1 MTGEKKTGWGLIFT
15 LSMLLGVSCWGI
27 VIWAFIHYYWRL
39 HDYLP
44 RVSVSFRFFAMIW
57 LFLLCTIVAVFS
69 ILLKTWVVSR
79 VRQGRDFRKVIIC
92 GICAV
97 PLVWISC
104 LSFVGFKN
112 YQGYCERAGRP
123 LSEQEKLERGIAAS
137 ENEWRLQIH
146 TYIPYKSV
154 AAVLKE
160 NPDCCKMVIAPMYA
174 DGSEKTTFWDRLI
187 AYYGGTAYL
196 KYKIR
201 YHKDDGAIYEALRET
216 YVPMDN
222 CGLIIEVQGVYK

>member
-1 MTGEKKTGWGLIFT
+1 MTGERKTGRGLIFT
-15 LSMLLGVSCWGI
+15 LSSLLAVSCWGI
-27 VIWAFIHYYWRL
+27 ATWAFLHYYWSFE
-39 HDYLP
+39 DYLP
-44 RVSVSFRFFAMIW
+44 RMSLKLSVMIW
-57 LFLLCTIVAVFS
+57 LLLLCA
-69 ILLKTWVVSR
+69 ILAGFWVLLGMWANAR
-79 VRQGRDFRKVIIC
+79 ARQGRDFRKVIIC

-97 PLVWISC
+97 PLVWISY

-112 YQGYCERAGRP
+112 YQGYCERVGRP

-137 ENEWRLQIH
+137 ENEWRLQIR
-146 TYIPYKSV
+146 TYIPYESV

-160 NPDCCKMVIAPMYA
+160 NPDCCKIVLDSMYA
-174 DGSEKTTFWDRLI
+174 DGSEQTTFWDRLI

-201 YHKDDGAIYEALRET
+201 YHNDDGSIYEALRET

-222 CGLIIEVQGVYK
+222 CGIIIDVGGVYK